1 MMANEGQGL
10 LTRVYGHLFR
20 ERQIFLR
27 SEGEV
32 RFATFSSKAQ
42 LGLASMALMVGAWV
56 AFSTFQYV
64 FQNDIIASKNERIRV
79 SQEAYLALE
88 SEMRDTQIRFISAAQ
103 DLDAKHSQ
111 LIALV
116 SQKENLEARLHI
128 ISGRLTVVSDDH
140 LEASDE
146 AASLRTQLQEE
157 RNTLSGRI
165 GTLQDQ
171 LRSTLDQRSGIEQNL
186 AETQGRVASLSAER
200 DTLIKSNADLTGN
213 ISTVNGRLA
222 DIRGEQQ
229 RFIDRIALRTSVDI
243 DLLEDTI
250 AMTGIKPATLFE
262 KSGVL
267 NSAMG
272 GPVIDPS
279 IAEDSSSAYFERLDG
294 SSAFESSVKGLEDS
308 LQRWE
313 ALQSVLRV
321 LPIAAPADNFYISS
335 DYGRRRDPITKAHAF
350 HAGIDLAGPARQPVY
365 ATAPG
370 KVVRAA
376 KNGPYGNMVE
386 IDHGFG
392 LRTRYGHLDRISV
405 KKNEQVEFR
414 TKIGRMG
421 STGRSTGTHLHYEI
435 RFEGKAYD
443 PARFLKAGK
452 YVFKN

>member
-1 MMANEGQGL
+1 MANESRGIL
-10 LTRVYGHLFR
+10 RRVYGHLFR

-27 SEGEV
+27 SEGEI
-32 RFATFSSKAQ
+32 RFATFSPKAQ
-42 LGLASMALMVGAWV
+42 LALASVALTFGAWV

-64 FQNDIIASKNERIRV
+64 FQNEIIASKNERIRLG
-79 SQEAYLALE
+79 QEAYLALE

-116 SQKENLEARLHI
+116 SQKENLEARLNI
-128 ISGRLTVVSDDH
+128 ISGRLTVVSENQ
-140 LEASDE
+140 LEASEE
-146 AASLRTQLQEE
+146 AAALRTQLQNQ
-157 RNTLSGRI
+157 RSALSGSI
-165 GTLQDQ
+165 DTLQGQ
-171 LRSTLDQRSGIEQNL
+171 LRLTLEQRSGLEQNL
-186 AETQGRVASLSAER
+186 ATTRDRVASLSAER
-200 DTLIKSNADLTGN
+200 DKLVKSNADLAGN
-213 ISTVNGRLA
+213 LSTVNGRLV
-222 DIRGEQQ
+222 DIRSEQQ
-229 RFIDRIALRTSVDI
+229 RFIDRITLRTSVDI

-250 AMTGIKPATLFE
+250 AMTGIKPAMLFE
-262 KSGVL
+262 KKGVL
-267 NSAMG
+267 NRAMG
-272 GPVIDPS
+272 GPVISPS
-279 IAEDSSSAYFERLDG
+279 TKDESSFVGVVGLDG
-294 SSAFESSVKGLEDS
+294 SAAYDSSVAGMEDS

-335 DYGRRRDPITKAHAF
+335 DYGRRRDPITKGQAF

-370 KVVRAA
+370 KVVRAS

-392 LRTRYGHLDRISV
+392 LRTRYGHLDKITV
-405 KKNEQVEFR
+405 KKDEEVEFR
-414 TKIGRMG
+414 TQIGRMG

-435 RFEGKAYD
+435 RFDGKAYD

>member
-1 MMANEGQGL
+1 MVIEG
-10 LTRVYGHLFR
+10 RGHLKRIYGYLFP
-20 ERQIFLR
+20 ERQIYLR
-27 SEGEV
+27 SQGEV
-32 RFATFSSKAQ
+32 RFATFSAKAQ
-42 LGLASMALMVGAWV
+42 LGLASLALMVGAWI

-79 SQEAYLALE
+79 GQEAYLALE
-88 SEMRDTQIRFISAAQ
+88 SKMRDTQIRFISAAQ
-103 DLDAKHSQ
+103 DLDAQHSQ

-116 SQKENLEARLHI
+116 SQKENLEQRLHI

-140 LEASDE
+140 LEASEE
-146 AASLRTQLQEE
+146 AVALRTQLREE
-157 RNTLSGRI
+157 RSNLSSRI
-165 GTLQDQ
+165 GTLQGQ
-171 LRSTLDQRSGIEQNL
+171 LRSTLDQRSGLEQNL
-186 AETQGRVASLSAER
+186 AATQGRVASLSAER

-213 ISTVNGRLA
+213 LSKVNGRLV
-222 DIRGEQQ
+222 DIRDEQQ
-229 RFIDRIALRTSVDI
+229 RFIDRIAARTSGDI

-250 AMTGIKPATLFE
+250 AMTGLKPTTLFE
-262 KSGVL
+262 KSGAL
-267 NSAMG
+267 NGAMG
-272 GPVIDPS
+272 GPVIDRFV
-279 IAEDSSSAYFERLDG
+279 AEDGSYMDLARLDG
-294 SSAFESSVKGLEDS
+294 SAAFDSSVAGLEDR

-313 ALQSVLRV
+313 ALQSILRA

-335 DYGRRRDPITKAHAF
+335 GYGRRRDPITKRHAF
-350 HAGIDLAGPARQPVY
+350 HAGVDLAGPARQPVY

-370 KVVRAA
+370 RVVRAA

-405 KKNEQVEFR
+405 KMNEEVEFR
-414 TKIGRMG
+414 AEIGRMG

-435 RFEGKAYD
+435 RFEGTAYD

>member
-1 MMANEGQGL
+1 MMANEGRGL
-10 LTRVYGHLFR
+10 LTRVYGHLFP
-20 ERQIFLR
+20 ERQIYLR

-32 RFATFSSKAQ
+32 RFATFSAKAQ
-42 LGLASMALMVGAWV
+42 LGLVSIGLMVAAWV
-56 AFSTFQYV
+56 VFSTFQYV

-79 SQEAYLALE
+79 GQEAYLALE
-88 SEMRDTQIRFISAAQ
+88 SEMRNTQIRFISAAQ

-116 SQKENLEARLHI
+116 SQKENLEQRLHI

-140 LEASDE
+140 LEASEE
-146 AASLRTQLQEE
+146 AAALRTQLQEE
-157 RNTLSGRI
+157 RSTLSGRI
-165 GTLQDQ
+165 GTLQGQ
-171 LRSTLDQRSGIEQNL
+171 LRSTLDQRSGLEQNL
-186 AETQGRVASLSAER
+186 TATRNRVASLSAER

-213 ISTVNGRLA
+213 LSTVNGRLV

-229 RFIDRIALRTSVDI
+229 RFIDRIAARTSGDI
-243 DLLEDTI
+243 NLLEDTI
-250 AMTGIKPATLFE
+250 AMTGLNTATLFE

-267 NSAMG
+267 NSPMG

-279 IAEDSSSAYFERLDG
+279 IADDRSSENLARLDG
-294 SSAFESSVKGLEDS
+294 STAFDSSVAGLEDS

-313 ALQSVLRV
+313 TLQSVLRV

-335 DYGRRRDPITKAHAF
+335 DYGRRRDPITKRNAF
-350 HAGIDLAGPARQPVY
+350 HAGVDLAGPARQPVY

-392 LRTRYGHLDRISV
+392 LRTRYGHLDRITV
-405 KKNEQVEFR
+405 KKNEEVEFR
-414 TKIGRMG
+414 TQIGRMG

>member
-1 MMANEGQGL
+1 MMENEGRGL
-10 LTRVYGHLFR
+10 LTRVYVHLFR

-27 SEGEV
+27 SKGEV

-79 SQEAYLALE
+79 GQEAYLALE
-88 SEMRDTQIRFISAAQ
+88 SQMRETQIRFISSAQ
-103 DLDAKHSQ
+103 ELDTKHRQ

-116 SQKENLEARLHI
+116 SQKGNLEERLHI
-128 ISGRLTVVSDDH
+128 ISGRLTVVSGDH
-140 LEASDE
+140 LEASEE
-146 AASLRTQLQEE
+146 AMALRTQLQEE
-157 RNTLSGRI
+157 RHSLSDRI
-165 GTLQDQ
+165 GTLQGQ

-186 AETQGRVASLSAER
+186 AATRDRVASLSAER
-200 DTLIKSNADLTGN
+200 DTLIKSNADLTGSL
-213 ISTVNGRLA
+213 STVNGRLV

-229 RFIDRIALRTSVDI
+229 RFIDGIAARTSDDI
-243 DLLEDTI
+243 DLLENTI
-250 AMTGIKPATLFE
+250 AMTGLKPAALFE
-262 KSGVL
+262 KSRVL

-272 GPVIDPS
+272 GPVIDFS
-279 IAEDSSSAYFERLDG
+279 VAEDLSSVDLARLDG
-294 SSAFESSVKGLEDS
+294 SAAFDSSVAGLEDS

-313 ALQSVLRV
+313 ALQSLLRV

-335 DYGRRRDPITKAHAF
+335 NYGRRRDPITKEHAF

-392 LRTRYGHLDRISV
+392 LRTRYGHLERISV
-405 KKNEQVEFR
+405 KKNEEVEFR
-414 TKIGRMG
+414 TQIGRMG

>member
-1 MMANEGQGL
+1 MANEGRGL
-10 LTRVYGHLFR
+10 LTRAYGHLFR

-27 SEGEV
+27 SEGQV
-32 RFATFSSKAQ
+32 RFATFSAKAQ
-42 LGLASMALMVGAWV
+42 LGLASMALMFGAWV
-56 AFSTFQYV
+56 AFSTFQYI
-64 FQNDIIASKNERIRV
+64 FQNEIINSKNERIRMG
-79 SQEAYLALE
+79 QEAYLALE

-111 LIALV
+111 LIGLV
-116 SQKENLEARLHI
+116 SQKENLEQQLDT
-128 ISGRLTVVSDDH
+128 ISGRLTEVSDDH
-140 LEASDE
+140 LEASAE
-146 AASLRTQLQEE
+146 AASLRTQLQED
-157 RNTLSGRI
+157 RSSLAGRI
-165 GTLQDQ
+165 GTLQGQ
-171 LRSTLDQRSGIEQNL
+171 LRSTLDQRSGLEQNL
-186 AETQGRVASLSAER
+186 AATRDRVASLSAER
-200 DTLIKSNADLTGN
+200 DALIKSNSDLTGN
-213 ISTVNGRLA
+213 LGAVNGRL
-222 DIRGEQQ
+222 DHIRVEQQ
-229 RFIDRIALRTSVDI
+229 RFIDRIAARTSGDI

-250 AMTGIKPATLFE
+250 AMTGIKPAALFE
-262 KSGVL
+262 KGGVL

-279 IAEDSSSAYFERLDG
+279 VAEGRSTVDLARLDRSAAFDSSVAGFEDN
-294 SSAFESSVKGLEDS
+294 

-335 DYGRRRDPITKAHAF
+335 DYGRRRDPITKGRAF

-392 LRTRYGHLDRISV
+392 LRTRYGHLDKILV
-405 KKNEQVEFR
+405 KKNEEVEFR
-414 TKIGRMG
+414 TQIGRMG

-435 RFEGKAYD
+435 RFKGKAYD